1 MMYTISYYIEPRYIG
16 TRLFALLGSQIWN
29 FHPIWVLSEMGPGRW
44 KKSYKLTHCP
54 LKDVAVMII
63 VFKLIVP
70 NNSCDFSLPGES
82 QINSLTT
89 SQQVQVVAW
98 CRQRSSHYRSRCW
111 PRSVSTYG
119 ITRPQ
124 WVYWFP
130 MSWVN
135 RLAVWCSIHSGWKSN
150 YTCFRD
156 MYLCIFLVYRIMSG
170 WTYVYPVWFDGNKWS
185 KEWYYHMFYHIFFC
199 VAKSLIY
206 DQIVWKAFYLVASL

>member
-1 MMYTISYYIEPRYIG
+1 
-16 TRLFALLGSQIWN
+16 
-29 FHPIWVLSEMGPGRW
+29 MGLCRW

-70 NNSCDFSLPGES
+70 NNICDFSLLGES

-89 SQQVQVVAW
+89 SQQVQVMAR
-98 CRQRSSHYRSRCW
+98 CRQRSSHYLSRCW

-124 WVYWFP
+124 WVNWFL

-135 RLAVWCSIHSGWKSN
+135 RLGVWCSINLVWKSY

-156 MYLCIFLVYRIMSG
+156 MYLCVALVYRLMFR
-170 WTYVYPVWFDGNKWS
+170 WTSVYPGWFDGTKWS
-185 KEWYYHMFYHIFFC
+185 KVWYHHMFYHIFLM
-199 VAKSLIY
+199 SS
-206 DQIVWKAFYLVASL
+206 QIFDI